1 MEELR
6 IACRMK
12 NRNPFAALSKK
23 FQHLFNV
30 MPDMS
35 ADMQKA
41 KKGPVTKV
49 KTSKENPS
57 SATATGTEDA
67 KSSQGAPVIEVSD
80 CSSQNKVSQ

>member
-6 IACRMK
+6 NACLVR
-12 NRNPFAALSKK
+12 NRDPFAPLPKK
-23 FQHLFNV
+23 FQHLFKG
-30 MPDMS
+30 MPS